1 MSDHRYSNDR
11 KDFANYLSGYR
22 LRPNH
27 NLGQNFIYDKGLLQA
42 MVAEMRLPPT
52 CEIWEIGAGTGNL
65 TAVLAE
71 QFPRVTAIEIDPAL
85 ARPLQDRFT
94 SNPKVRLIFGDALK
108 LTAADLANSEEEN
121 SIIDNIAVVGNLPY
135 YISTKLIEHFLLHF
149 HAALQY
155 SFLVQQEFV
164 DRILT
169 PAGSKNYGPLNILLD
184 NFTTIRKGMT
194 LSATDFM
201 PQPSVSSTLIHI
213 IPQPN
218 SQIDKSTWPDYRNF
232 LHLAFA
238 QRRKTMHNTYARLQ
252 REYPLLNNTN
262 DLEWL
267 AGVGLKPQIRP
278 EAITPEN
285 WLTLYKTAIGIESM
299 AE

>member
-1 MSDHRYSNDR
+1 
-11 KDFANYLSGYR
+11 
-22 LRPNH
+22 
-27 NLGQNFIYDKGLLQA
+27 
-42 MVAEMRLPPT
+42 
-52 CEIWEIGAGTGNL
+52 
-65 TAVLAE
+65 
-71 QFPRVTAIEIDPAL
+71 
-85 ARPLQDRFT
+85 
-94 SNPKVRLIFGDALK
+94 
-108 LTAADLANSEEEN
+108 
-121 SIIDNIAVVGNLPY
+121 
-135 YISTKLIEHFLLHF
+135 
-149 HAALQY
+149 
-155 SFLVQQEFV
+155 
-164 DRILT
+164 
-169 PAGSKNYGPLNILLD
+169 
-184 NFTTIRKGMT
+184 MT
-194 LSATDFM
+194 LAATDVM